1 MSHIQKRADNYTM
14 KDGTVIRVGD
24 MVTYNWG
31 ADENGVF
38 PFGFI
43 EYITKEWRR
52 WHATVHLL
60 GAPKTTITKAYNQVK
75 APLCNFHRNFTFVN
89 QDDYNRK

>member
-1 MSHIQKRADNYTM
+1 MSHIQKRADQYTM
-14 KDGTVIRVGD
+14 KDGTIIRVGD

-43 EYITKEWRR
+43 EYITKEWGR
-52 WHATVHLL
+52 WHATVYLL
-60 GAPKTTITKAYNQVK
+60 GVPKSNVRTYNEVK

-89 QDDYNRK
+89 QEDYKRK